1 MEAPKN
7 NLTEKKPKV
16 SLNPDDLIEEFLTS
30 AYQEGLEKYF
40 RESWRLGFDTSV
52 MHSALK
58 RHLTAY
64 FYKGE
69 DWDQETLEN
78 YGIRKHHLGAV
89 IFCALCMLD
98 TYKNHPEKDDR
109 PCKLKHLQSYFNKEE
124 NEKKKT
130 PWEIMVSEKQKEQE

>member
-1 MEAPKN
+1 MDAPKN

-16 SLNPDDLIEEFLTS
+16 SLNPDDLIEEFLTP
-30 AYQEGLEKYF
+30 AFEEGLEKYF
-40 RESWRLGFDTSV
+40 RESWRLGFSTST

-69 DWDQETLEN
+69 DWDQETLET

-109 PCKLKHLQSYFNKEE
+109 PCKLKHLQNYFNKG
-124 NEKKKT
+124 
-130 PWEIMVSEKQKEQE
+130 I